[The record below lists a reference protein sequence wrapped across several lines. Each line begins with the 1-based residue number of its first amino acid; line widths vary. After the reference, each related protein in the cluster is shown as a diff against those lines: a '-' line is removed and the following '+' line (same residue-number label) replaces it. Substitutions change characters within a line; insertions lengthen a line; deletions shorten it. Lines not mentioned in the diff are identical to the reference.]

1 MPESRSIPRIGDPAP
16 DFTAVT
22 TLSQSMK
29 FSEWQGKS
37 WVVLFS
43 HPADFT
49 PVCTTELTA
58 FARQADEFE
67 KRNVKLIG
75 LSVDSVHAHL
85 AWIENMREKLGVEIP
100 YPLIADVDT
109 NASQLHGMIQPGAS
123 GTATV
128 RAVLVIDPKRTIR
141 ALIYYPMNVGRN
153 VDEVLRLVTALQI
166 AYQHACSTPVDL
178 RPGQKVVVPAPRVVP
193 EIRERLSHKGRD
205 YDVKDFYLSFRE
217 GPPN

>member
-1 MPESRSIPRIGDPAP
+1 MLESRSIPRIGDPAP

-85 AWIENMREKLGVEIP
+85 AWIENMREKLGIEIP

-109 NASQLHGMIQPGAS
+109 NVSQLYGMIHPGAS

-128 RAVLVIDPKRTIR
+128 RAVFVIDPKRTIR

-153 VDEVLRLVTALQI
+153 VDEVLRLVIALQI
-166 AYQHACSTPVDL
+166 ADQHACSTPVDW
-178 RPGQKVVVPAPRVVP
+178 RPGQKVVVPAPKVVP

>member
-1 MPESRSIPRIGDPAP
+1 MPEARSIPRIGDPAP

-22 TLSQSMK
+22 THTQSMT

-85 AWIENMREKLGVEIP
+85 AWIENMKEKLGIEIP
-100 YPLIADVDT
+100 YPLIADIDT
-109 NASQLHGMIQPGAS
+109 NVSQLYGMIHPGAS

-128 RAVLVIDPKRTIR
+128 RAVFVIDDKRTIR

-153 VDEVLRLVTALQI
+153 VEEVLRLVTALQI
-166 AYQHACSTPVDL
+166 SDQHACATPVDWRL
-178 RPGQKVVVPAPRVVP
+178 GQKVIVPPPKVVP
-193 EIRERLSHKGRD
+193 EVHERLSHRGRD